1 MANLVS
7 DSGASR
13 MDYSARGDFPS
24 IAVSINR
31 LPQPTI
37 HYPPPTIH
45 HIQSTIHNPQPTIH
59 HIQST
64 IRNQQIT
71 IRNPHHFE
79 KTSSSLDW
87 TGSVCGGRT
96 NQDIWAPCSFG
107 EVFTEFKTQH
117 LAKNNYEY
125 YEFRGLGFAVV
136 TVGLFLAFFYNV
148 VVSE

>member
-37 HYPPPTIH
+37 HYPP
-45 HIQSTIHNPQPTIH
+45 PTIH

-117 LAKNNYEY
+117 LAKNIYEY

>member
-1 MANLVS
+1 M
-7 DSGASR
+7 
-13 MDYSARGDFPS
+13 
-24 IAVSINR
+24 
-31 LPQPTI
+31 
-37 HYPPPTIH
+37 
-45 HIQSTIHNPQPTIH
+45 
-59 HIQST
+59 
-64 IRNQQIT
+64 
-71 IRNPHHFE
+71 E

-117 LAKNNYEY
+117 LAKNYYEY